1 MDKRDIDTLTADAA
15 FMRAKLAETREA
27 LADQEV
33 VMPYDNGGG
42 QSGIRANPA
51 FGEYEKLNASYL
63 RTLAALEEAKPTA
76 AVQVTKLS
84 TLRAVA
90 GKKAANA

>member
-1 MDKRDIDTLTADAA
+1 MDTRDIDTLTADAA
-15 FMRAKLAETREA
+15 FMRIKLAETREA

-51 FGEYEKLNASYL
+51 FGEYEKLSASYL
-63 RTLAALEEAKPTA
+63 RTLAALDEAKPTA
-76 AVQVTKLS
+76 TAQVTKLA

-90 GKKAANA
+90 GKRAAGA